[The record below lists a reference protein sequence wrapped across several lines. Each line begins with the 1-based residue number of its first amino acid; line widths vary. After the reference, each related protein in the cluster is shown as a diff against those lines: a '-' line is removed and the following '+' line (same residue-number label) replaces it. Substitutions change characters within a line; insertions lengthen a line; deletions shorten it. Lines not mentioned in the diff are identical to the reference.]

1 MLLSTIGQAKSAN
14 VRGNLYRPA
23 GPDSLYIWAALPF
36 AVGAVMCFIIH
47 RLNTAR
53 LAVRPELR
61 EAQ

>member
-14 VRGNLYRPA
+14 VRGNLCRSA
-23 GPDSLYIWAALPF
+23 GPDSLSIWAALPF
-36 AVGAVMCFIIH
+36 AIGAVICFIIH

-53 LAVRPELR
+53 FAARPELR